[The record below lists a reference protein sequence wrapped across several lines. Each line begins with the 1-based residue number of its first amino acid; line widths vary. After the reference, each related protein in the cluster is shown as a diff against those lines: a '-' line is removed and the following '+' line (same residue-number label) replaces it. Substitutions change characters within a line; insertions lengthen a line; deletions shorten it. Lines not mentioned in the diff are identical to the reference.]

1 MIKKCVFS
9 FFRKFTPLLIL
20 LCLLSLLLPASVA
33 VADGPV
39 NIPDPY
45 LEAIIRGLIGKPVPE
60 EILQSDLEAII
71 ILPASSSGITDLT
84 GLEYCTNLEKLNIA
98 LNEISDLSPL
108 GNLTSLTWLWAQVND
123 ISDISPLSDLFSLE
137 HIELYN
143 NSIID
148 VSALTNLTNLNWL
161 WLHAN
166 QISDITPLVDN
177 GGLSGGDWVTVCYNP
192 LDEDSV
198 NIDIPALRGRGV
210 YISCPVATEDGGC
223 FIATAAYGTS
233 TAEELNTLRAFRD
246 EVLLESAVGSQL
258 VEWYYQTSPPVADFI
273 SEHEGL
279 RTLVRELLVDPVAWL
294 VEATEAIWGE

>member
-1 MIKKCVFS
+1 MIKKYVFS

-71 ILPASSSGITDLT
+71 TLPASSSGITDLT

-98 LNEISDLSPL
+98 LNQISNLSPL
-108 GNLTSLTWLWAQVND
+108 ANLTSLTWLWAQANQITD
-123 ISDISPLSDLFSLE
+123 LSPLSNLISLE

-143 NSIID
+143 NSISDI
-148 VSALTNLTNLNWL
+148 SALSNLTNLNWL

-166 QISDITPLVDN
+166 QISDLSPLVAN
-177 GGLSGGDWVTVCYNP
+177 EGISGGDWVTVCRNP
-192 LDEDSV
+192 LSADSV
-198 NIDIPALRGRGV
+198 NIYIPELRGRGV
-210 YISCPVATEDGGC
+210 YISCPGGEEGGC

-233 TAEELNTLRAFRD
+233 TAAELNTLRAFRD
-246 EVLLESAVGSQL
+246 EVLLESAAGSQL

-294 VEATEAIWGE
+294 VKATEAIWGE

>member
-20 LCLLSLLLPASVA
+20 LCLLSLLIPAPVA

-39 NIPDPY
+39 DIPDPY
-45 LEAIIRGLIGKPVPE
+45 LEAIIRGLIGKPIPE
-60 EILQSDLEAII
+60 EILESDCATII
-71 ILPASSSGITDLT
+71 TLPASTSGITDLT

-108 GNLTSLTWLWAQVND
+108 SNLTSLTWIWAQVNQ
-123 ISDISPLSDLFSLE
+123 ISDISPLSNLFSLE

-143 NSIID
+143 NSISD
-148 VSALTNLTNLNWL
+148 TSALSNLTNLNWL

-166 QISDITPLVDN
+166 QISDLSPLVDN
-177 GGLSGGDWVTVCYNP
+177 AGLSGGDWVTVCRNP
-192 LDEDSV
+192 LDADSI
-198 NIDIPALRGRGV
+198 NIDIPALRERGV
-210 YISCPVATEDGGC
+210 YISCPVATEGGGC

-233 TAEELNTLRAFRD
+233 TAEEIDTLRSFRD
-246 EVLLESAVGSQL
+246 EVLLENSLGSQL
-258 VEWYYQTSPPVADFI
+258 VELYYQTSPPVADFI

-279 RTLVRELLVDPVAWL
+279 RTLVRELLVNPVTWL
-294 VEATEAIWGE
+294 VESTEAIWGK